1 MQYVLWTVL
10 SLALYVSGL
19 LVILKAT
26 PQLLIRSFDEG
37 LFMGVAAVAILGAIL
52 AFGAV
57 VITLAIF
64 NGALLVR
71 AFDFLLLVGI
81 VMVVARVSFVSSRA
95 TAKGIRRTSR
105 IIVMLYG
112 HILVVA
118 ALNYIVQ
125 IFTLRAS

>member
-112 HILVVA
+112 LILVVA
-118 ALNYIVQ
+118 ALYYIVQ